1 MNNPNMVFEFIF
13 IIFIGLS
20 VGSFLN
26 VCIHRLPLGE
36 SIIKPSSRCPHC
48 GHAIRPVDNIPV
60 LSYILLRGRCRNCG
74 SKISMRY
81 PLVESLNALL
91 YIIALMRFGFG
102 LHLIPYLI
110 LISALIVITFIDLDH
125 MIIPDIVTLPLS
137 IAGVLMS
144 GFLLIDPFS
153 RINQLGIKQSLIGLF
168 SGLIFFYL
176 ISEAGRYIFKK
187 EAMGGG
193 DIKMMAMVGS
203 FTGWKGVVMTTF
215 IGSLVGSI
223 TGIILIT
230 IKKRTDTT
238 IPFGPYLALGA
249 LITIFLGEEIFN
261 LLFPLI

>member
-1 MNNPNMVFEFIF
+1 MVFEFIF

-36 SIIKPSSRCPHC
+36 SLIRPSSRCPYC
-48 GHAIRPVDNIPV
+48 RNAIRPLDNIPV
-60 LSYILLRGRCRNCG
+60 LSYILLKGRCRNCG
-74 SKISMRY
+74 SRISLRY

-91 YIIALMRFGFG
+91 YIFALMRFGFG
-102 LHLIPYLI
+102 LQIIPYLI

-125 MIIPDIVTLPLS
+125 MIIPDVVTLPLS
-137 IAGVLMS
+137 IAGVLIS

-153 RINQLGIKQSLIGLF
+153 RMDPLGIKSSLIGLF
-168 SGLIFFYL
+168 TGFVLFYL
-176 ISEAGRYIFKK
+176 ISEGGRYIFKK

-203 FTGWKGVVMTTF
+203 FTGWKGVIMTTF
-215 IGSLVGSI
+215 FGSLIGSI
-223 TGIILIT
+223 TGIILMT

-238 IPFGPYLALGA
+238 IPFGPYLALGT
-249 LITIFLGEEIFN
+249 LITIFFGEEIFN
-261 LLFPLI
+261 ILFPSIWY